1 MFVSSEI
8 LSVKDKL
15 SRVWVAFQ
23 PIVWCDEAIMKSWI
37 RQDWKNIFHNPFT
50 SLSSDKTQYADV
62 HRAQKTSDVNQSLH
76 KCKSTQIKVL
86 GVTANMLKCVLF

>member
-23 PIVWCDEAIMKSWI
+23 PTVWCDEAIMKSWI
-37 RQDWKNIFHNPFT
+37 RQDWKNIFHNPLT
-50 SLSSDKTQYADV
+50 SRFSDKTQYADV
-62 HRAQKTSDVNQSLH
+62 HIAQKTSDVNQ
-76 KCKSTQIKVL
+76 
-86 GVTANMLKCVLF
+86 